1 MAIRDETRM
10 LLESMGRLFEDK
22 CTKQVVDAS
31 EKGAFASQLWQ
42 AVAETGVPL
51 AALPESAGGADAEWS
66 DLYAVLRVAG
76 RYSAPIPLAETML
89 AGWVAASAGL
99 ETVDGP
105 MTVGPVRSG
114 DKLTLERDGN
124 GWRLSGTAS
133 RLPYATSAERV
144 VLIVDGPEGE
154 MAVGLER
161 TGGAEVAPGK
171 NIAKE
176 DRDTLAFHAVHLSAD
191 AAAPVHPGVS
201 RDALYRR
208 GALARATMMS
218 GALEKAMDLAVTYA
232 QERQQF
238 GRPISKFQ
246 AVQQNLAVLAGQTAA
261 AVAAAN
267 LGIEAL
273 SCGDP
278 DREALLIAVAKTR
291 VGEAATLACEI
302 AHQVHGAIGF
312 TRNTRCRCRRGA
324 SGPGARNSAPIRNG
338 RLGWA
343 AISAAMAPI
352 RCGQRSRPDA
362 AHAGTADVRIPERVW
377 TKPLCAMAGPSWT

>member
-10 LLESMGRLFEDK
+10 LLESMSRLFEDH
-22 CTKQVVDAS
+22 CTKQVADAA
-31 EKGAFASQLWQ
+31 ETGVFARKLWDQ
-42 AVAETGVPL
+42 VAETGVPL

-66 DLYAVLRVAG
+66 DLFAALRVAG
-76 RYSAPIPLAETML
+76 RFSAPIPLAETML
-89 AGWVAASAGL
+89 AGWAAASCGL
-99 ETVDGP
+99 ETSDGP
-105 MTVGPVRSG
+105 MTVGPVRTA
-114 DKLTLERDGN
+114 DKLTLEQDGN
-124 GWRLSGTAS
+124 GWRLAGVAT
-133 RLPYATSAERV
+133 RVPYASFATRT

-154 MAVGLER
+154 MVVTLDG
-161 TGGAEVAPGK
+161 TGGADLIKGR
-171 NIAKE
+171 NIANE
-176 DRDTLAFHAVHLSAD
+176 SRDSLTFSNVKLSSD
-191 AAAPVHPGVS
+191 QAAPVKSGVS

-218 GALEKAMDLAVTYA
+218 GALEKALDLAVTYA

-273 SCGDP
+273 SETNP
-278 DREALLIAVAKTR
+278 EREAFLIAVAKTR

-312 TRNTRCRCRRGA
+312 TKEYALQLSTRRLWSWREEFGGDPEWAAKVGMYACQRGA
-324 SGPGARNSAPIRNG
+324 
-338 RLGWA
+338 
-343 AISAAMAPI
+343 
-352 RCGQRSRPDA
+352 DA
-362 AHAGTADVRIPERVW
+362 LWPTLTDG
-377 TKPLCAMAGPSWT
+377 

>member
-10 LLESMGRLFEDK
+10 LLESMNRLFEDH
-22 CTKQVVDAS
+22 CTKQVADAA
-31 EKGAFASQLWQ
+31 ETGIFAQALWDQ
-42 AVAETGVPL
+42 VTETGVPL

-66 DLYAVLRVAG
+66 DLFAALRVAA

-89 AGWVAASAGL
+89 AGWAAASCGL
-99 ETVDGP
+99 ETNDGP
-105 MTVGPVRSG
+105 MTVGPVRSA

-124 GWRLSGTAS
+124 GWRLTGAAT
-133 RLPYATSAERV
+133 RVPYASFATRT
-144 VLIVDGPEGE
+144 VLIADGPDGE
-154 MAVGLER
+154 MAIALDG
-161 TGGAEVAPGK
+161 TGGAELTAGK
-171 NIAKE
+171 NIANE
-176 DRDTLAFHAVHLSAD
+176 ARDSLTFNDVKLSAD
-191 AAAPVHPGVS
+191 QAAPVAGGVS
-201 RDALYRR
+201 RASLYRR

-273 SCGDP
+273 SEPDP
-278 DREALLIAVAKTR
+278 ERQTFLVAVAKTR

-312 TRNTRCRCRRGA
+312 TKEYALQLSTRRLWSWREEFGGDPEWAARVGA
-324 SGPGARNSAPIRNG
+324 YAARNG
-338 RLGWA
+338 
-343 AISAAMAPI
+343 
-352 RCGQRSRPDA
+352 
-362 AHAGTADVRIPERVW
+362 ADNLWPML
-377 TKPLCAMAGPSWT
+377 TGD